1 MLGSAKVTL
10 WSMCMRPVESV
21 VSNFSSDEFLFMLAM
36 VSTRERE
43 VLRMRY
49 GLDGFPPCSWAEI
62 AEAFGIS
69 LDRAWGVERKAL
81 QRARAAL
88 A

>member
-1 MLGSAKVTL
+1 MSK
-10 WSMCMRPVESV
+10 WSG
-21 VSNFSSDEFLFMLAM
+21 DQFLFMLAM
-36 VSTRERE
+36 VSSRERE

-62 AEAFGIS
+62 AEAFGITPQ
-69 LDRAWGVERKAL
+69 RAHGVERKAL

>member
-1 MLGSAKVTL
+1 MLIPKSPSDPYHCAGLPEDA
-10 WSMCMRPVESV
+10 
-21 VSNFSSDEFLFMLAM
+21 VSNLTGDELLFVLAM
-36 VSTRERE
+36 VSSRERE
-43 VLRMRY
+43 VLRVRY
-49 GLDGFPPCSWAEI
+49 GLDGFPPCSWAEV

-69 LDRAWGVERKAL
+69 LRRAYSVERKAL